1 MFAAGQTMRVAHV
14 NRPLDRLQTKG
25 KPLLLNH
32 RNFSPSGVILDF
44 DMTRFFN
51 FFLRFLPAR
60 RTPVPGVAR
69 QLMERAGDRAGRNPH
84 QARELRRAA
93 FAYLRVVR

>member
-1 MFAAGQTMRVAHV
+1 MRVAHV

-25 KPLLLNH
+25 KPLLLSD
-32 RNFSPSGVILDF
+32 RNFSPVFHLLWVTLDF
-44 DMTRFFN
+44 DMNRLFA
-51 FFLRFLPAR
+51 FFLRVLPAR

-69 QLMERAGDRAGRNPH
+69 QLMERAGDRAGRNPR

-93 FAYLRVVR
+93 FAYLSVVR